1 MENRLDLMDR
11 KNSSRG
17 NRYLYFVQKIVY
29 SLALLFLFTPL
40 LAQETCLE
48 KLYYANILYEKGQ
61 IEEAIEIANKCLSES
76 NSKRDQWQACRLLAM
91 AYMASNQQIKARKAA
106 EQMLSLNPTYKPS
119 ELKDPA
125 ELRQLLKMVKV
136 IPKFSMGLAATV
148 GGSVT
153 FNNIKATYNGA
164 DYTKSYSSKSNWL
177 AGMVLGYNINERLSL
192 NTGLIVVSKN
202 FDIQYKLSATSVQSW
217 EPDWEVKIE
226 EKLTYVDL
234 PVFARIT
241 TKPKGKYRFFADAG
255 GFAGRLINSQS
266 NFDRNSIL
274 DSYRDDKSENLSSE
288 LRRNKWEYGLLIGG
302 GVLYS
307 LKKLNLALNL
317 NYYHSFSNV
326 TQAENRYKNE
336 SLFYNYFYID
346 DDFSLSNLS
355 ISLSFIY
362 NLNYK
367 VIKSK

>member
-1 MENRLDLMDR
+1 MTFFK
-11 KNSSRG
+11 KN
-17 NRYLYFVQKIVY
+17 NYLNSIHKLVYFIILCFFY
-29 SLALLFLFTPL
+29 TPL
-40 LAQETCLE
+40 IAQETCLE

-61 IEEAIEIANKCLSES
+61 IEEAIDIANKCLSES

-91 AYMASNQQIKARKAA
+91 AYLTSNQQIKARKAA

-148 GGSVT
+148 GSSLT

-164 DYTKSYSSKSNWL
+164 DYTKSYSSKYNWL
-177 AGMVLGYNINERLSL
+177 VGMVIGYNVNERLSI
-192 NTGLIVVSKN
+192 NSGLVVVSKN
-202 FDIQYKLSATSVQSW
+202 FDIQYKVSVTAVQSW

-266 NFDRNSIL
+266 NFERNSIL
-274 DSYRDDKSENLSSE
+274 YSYQNDKSGNLSSE
-288 LRRNKWEYGLLIGG
+288 LRRTKWEYGLMIGG
-302 GVLYS
+302 GALYS

-317 NYYHSFSNV
+317 NYYHSLSNV

-336 SLFYNYFYID
+336 NLYYNYFYVD